1 MDQLSE
7 MTDVSAILRLWDEDY
22 QTPNYDPIAI
32 LTRLAELI
40 EAQTENY
47 LKMDPDPFDERH
59 PSRTD
64 PDCALGHILKV
75 VFRKD
80 AFMNKLVN
88 DYLKDNYFARGSN
101 NSSKDSRKLNIAACR
116 LMLDIM
122 PGLEVS
128 AVFQVPEMESLI
140 HRLYSW
146 AEKSTQ
152 PLKSYATGLLAAAMD
167 VQDIAANFREQNT
180 KLIPLK
186 LKELHKLQAKAAEE
200 RLQVTQTSQSRPF
213 AHLGHTKSDSETTGK
228 STLWPRK
235 RVNGTGHA
243 SSVWSPPLL
252 SPSPPDLSSDAME
265 PQLDGP
271 YFSPPRKKQRKYI
284 DEDGKKLMT
293 REISSDSFVMSP
305 PPAISSR
312 LHSVPSG
319 LSAVTGPVVSDCSN
333 SSWAEMETYV
343 IGNIQI
349 HPPTLSTQ
357 QMLILRYLTPMGEY
371 QEFLGHIFEQ
381 NALELILKYADI
393 RESKD
398 SRLAF
403 EALKYLA
410 SLLCHKKFSIEF
422 INVKGLL

>member
-146 AEKSTQ
+146 AEKSPQ

-167 VQDIAANFREQNT
+167 VQDIAANFR
-180 KLIPLK
+180 
-186 LKELHKLQAKAAEE
+186 
-200 RLQVTQTSQSRPF
+200 
-213 AHLGHTKSDSETTGK
+213 
-228 STLWPRK
+228 
-235 RVNGTGHA
+235 
-243 SSVWSPPLL
+243 
-252 SPSPPDLSSDAME
+252 
-265 PQLDGP
+265 
-271 YFSPPRKKQRKYI
+271 
-284 DEDGKKLMT
+284 
-293 REISSDSFVMSP
+293 
-305 PPAISSR
+305 
-312 LHSVPSG
+312 
-319 LSAVTGPVVSDCSN
+319 
-333 SSWAEMETYV
+333 
-343 IGNIQI
+343 
-349 HPPTLSTQ
+349 
-357 QMLILRYLTPMGEY
+357 
-371 QEFLGHIFEQ
+371 
-381 NALELILKYADI
+381 
-393 RESKD
+393 
-398 SRLAF
+398 
-403 EALKYLA
+403 
-410 SLLCHKKFSIEF
+410 
-422 INVKGLL
+422 